1 MTNSDFANTTDIVKE
16 NGEFMDAMRNY
27 IKPQIDLTIPANQK
41 CAWCKSTKDVK
52 VNYKY
57 GFDLIVHDCLS
68 LCKEDEIPTSFDY
81 DIDNSAI
88 FTKEDEWFADDW
100 YLIHEADP
108 TVELLCPEC
117 TLDFN
122 TIHYIIT

>member
-1 MTNSDFANTTDIVKE
+1 MDNHD
-16 NGEFMDAMRNY
+16 FMDAMRNY
-27 IKPQIDLTIPANQK
+27 IKPQIDLTITANQK
-41 CAWCKSTKDVK
+41 CACCKGTKDIK

-57 GFDLIVHDCLS
+57 GFDWIVYDCLS
-68 LCKEDEIPTSFDY
+68 LCKENDIPTSFDY

-88 FTKEDEWFADDW
+88 SKKEDEEFADDW

-117 TLDFN
+117 ILECN
-122 TIHYIIT
+122 TTHIVIT